1 MWPIVIP
8 RVRNGFYPCG
18 MQYASMAFIA
28 ALLASCGCAFGQ
40 ATTNP
45 ASGAVA
51 TGIADVGPT
60 RDRDATGHVTGPSR
74 VGWWNDAVFYEVFV
88 RSFKDAANGPLANDG
103 IGDIPGLIEK
113 LDYLNDGDPKTTGD
127 LGITGIWL
135 MPINPSPSYHGYDVT
150 NYKDVNPQYGTLED
164 FRKLTAACHKRGIRV
179 ILDLVL
185 NHCSDKH
192 PWFAAGG
199 AADPASAHHDWFTWA
214 ETNPGW
220 KGPWNQQVW
229 HRSGGGASGGPWYYG
244 IFSGRMPDLN
254 FRSAAVSEEMLSV
267 VDFWVGKGT
276 DDAAALG
283 ADGYRLDAIRHLIED
298 ARVQENTPETHAWL
312 RTMRTRL
319 KAANPDA
326 MSIGEVWT
334 ESKIASS
341 YVGNELDM
349 TFEFEL
355 ASAIV
360 EAARTGR
367 AENVIAAQ
375 ERVLKCYPP
384 NQYGRFLTNHD
395 QARVLTQLKGD
406 AGAMRSAAAML
417 LLGPGVPFIYYGEE
431 LGMTGNKPD
440 ENLRTPMQWSG
451 GETAGFTAGK
461 PWEEARTDRAVANVE
476 RESREES
483 SLLNWYRRLIRVR
496 GGYAA
501 LSGGGFEPVE
511 SGNPGVYAFMRTG
524 ETPVVVVINLTNA
537 TVSEYALRVPAMEN
551 EKWIASEIL
560 HEGRVK
566 TNPTGGKP
574 VGVLE
579 THQAYVLKM
588 TPAKE

>member
-1 MWPIVIP
+1 
-8 RVRNGFYPCG
+8 
-18 MQYASMAFIA
+18 
-28 ALLASCGCAFGQ
+28 
-40 ATTNP
+40 
-45 ASGAVA
+45 
-51 TGIADVGPT
+51 
-60 RDRDATGHVTGPSR
+60 VT
-74 VGWWNDAVFYEVFV
+74 DC
-88 RSFKDAANGPLANDG
+88 
-103 IGDIPGLIEK
+103 
-113 LDYLNDGDPKTTGD
+113 
-127 LGITGIWL
+127 
-135 MPINPSPSYHGYDVT
+135 
-150 NYKDVNPQYGTLED
+150 KDVNPRYGTLDD
-164 FRKLTAACHKRGIRV
+164 FRTLTAACHKRGIRV

-199 AADPASAHHDWFTWA
+199 AGSAADPANAHHDWFTWA
-214 ETNPGW
+214 DTNPGW

-229 HRSGGGASGGPWYYG
+229 HRAPGAASDGPWYYG

-254 FRSAAVSEEMLSV
+254 FRNAAVSEEMLSV

-276 DDAAALG
+276 EGAAALG

-298 ARVQENTPETHAWL
+298 GRVQENTPETHAWL

-319 KAANPDA
+319 KQANPMA

-360 EAARTGR
+360 EAARTGK
-367 AENVIAAQ
+367 AEKVAAAQ
-375 ERVLKCYPP
+375 ERVLACYPP

-395 QARVLTQLKGD
+395 QTRVLTQLKGD

-431 LGMTGNKPD
+431 IGMTGDKPD

-451 GETAGFTAGK
+451 DPAAGFTTGT
-461 PWEEARTDRAVANVE
+461 PWEAAHMDRASANAE
-476 RESREES
+476 RESGEES
-483 SLLNWYRRLIRVR
+483 SLLSWYRRLIRVR
-496 GGYAA
+496 GKYAA

-511 SGNPGVYAFMRTG
+511 SGNEGVYAFMRTG
-524 ETPVVVVINLTNA
+524 EKPVLVVINLTGA
-537 TVSEYALRVPAMEN
+537 AVSEYALRVPAMGN
-551 EKWIASEIL
+551 GKWIAREVL
-560 HEGRVK
+560 HEGKMK

-574 VGVLE
+574 VGTLGA
-579 THQAYVLKM
+579 HQAYVLEFGETDK
-588 TPAKE
+588 